1 MITVLPT
8 IELAKLSQIDPARMV
23 EVGNN
28 AMKIELTHPLPYHTS
43 MPSSFAHIAAY
54 LGCYTS
60 SNFWNAPTTKHHS
73 P

>member
-28 AMKIELTHPLPYHTS
+28 AMKIELTHPLPCHMS
-43 MPSSFAHIAAY
+43 APSSFAYVAAY
-54 LGCYTS
+54 LGCCIS
-60 SNFWNAPTTKHHS
+60 SNFWKAPATKRHS